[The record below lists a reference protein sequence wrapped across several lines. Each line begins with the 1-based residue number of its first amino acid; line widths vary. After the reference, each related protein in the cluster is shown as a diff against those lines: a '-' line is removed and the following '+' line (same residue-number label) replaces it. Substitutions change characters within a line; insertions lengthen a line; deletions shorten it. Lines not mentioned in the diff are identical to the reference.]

1 MKKAVTVGDEIDR
14 IPKHLQL
21 QASYR
26 PRTYRTSRTGR
37 FMWKTWLQRAE
48 PTSAAQAPAP
58 TGDWRLLMSS
68 WDGFDREAGLHAVR
82 LEHSSERLSAIIV
95 RLNDWVPQ
103 VRDAARQ
110 AFDDYLN
117 PTYAASLIAQL
128 PAILA
133 LEDRKR
139 DDHRVTLS
147 KLHALLT
154 TPECLPLCM
163 PALHTQRGPSARL
176 LFGVLAHSMTDDEL
190 EPFLIT
196 SLHHPDFSVRRL
208 ALGKAMELP
217 EAAAHRAIAFGLT
230 SNSSILRRLSFLEAV
245 QLQTGRTQLIE
256 DFLTDPS
263 PATRSTALWAAKK
276 YGVDPA
282 PLLHRHLTGKKP
294 ETKAQWLG
302 VLGLAQDL
310 SVPAPEQ
317 WLSAALEQN
326 SGAVRSLVL
335 SIEGADR
342 PARLIAAIADPSRQV
357 FEAGVAGLRPQPWS
371 VIASAFT
378 RQLDALWATLSATRR
393 LALLELMPKWTQ
405 AGFLLSQLQRTP
417 EDPASLEQISAWADA
432 QLYAITDRETPK
444 SERDRVIEQLTV
456 LEAGGAM
463 PAGAIARL
471 T

>member
-1 MKKAVTVGDEIDR
+1 
-14 IPKHLQL
+14 
-21 QASYR
+21 
-26 PRTYRTSRTGR
+26 
-37 FMWKTWLQRAE
+37 MWKTWLQRAE
-48 PTSAAQAPAP
+48 PTSAAQASAP
-58 TGDWRLLMSS
+58 TDDWRSLMSS

-103 VRDAARQ
+103 VRAAARQ

-117 PTYAASLIAQL
+117 PIYAASLIAQL

-163 PALHTQRGPSARL
+163 PALHTHRGPSARL

-208 ALGKAMELP
+208 ALAKAMELP

-245 QLQTGRTQLIE
+245 QLQTDRTQLIE

-282 PLLHRHLTGKKP
+282 PLLHMYLTGKNP

-310 SVPAPEQ
+310 NVPAPEH
-317 WLSAALEQN
+317 WLTAALEQN

-342 PARLIAAIADPSRQV
+342 PARLVAAIADPSRQV

-378 RQLDALWATLSATRR
+378 RKLEALWATLSAARR

-405 AGFLLSQLQRTP
+405 AGFLLNQLQRTP
-417 EDPASLEQISAWADA
+417 QDPASLEQISAWADA

-456 LEAGGAM
+456 LEAGGAV